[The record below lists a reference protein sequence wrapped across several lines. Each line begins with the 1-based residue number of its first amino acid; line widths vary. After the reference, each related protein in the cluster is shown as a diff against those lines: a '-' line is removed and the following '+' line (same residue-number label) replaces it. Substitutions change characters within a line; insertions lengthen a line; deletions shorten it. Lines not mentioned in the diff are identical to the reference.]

1 MRLTWWL
8 VCLIL
13 LGTALYALAEDLTL
27 TTYYPSP
34 RGMYNELRTSGDVA
48 IGTTSPITGA
58 PGSGLPPRLYV
69 LGTGVN
75 TTLRIDNTTTGSELS
90 PVVVNSVGDVGIGT
104 TDPGGFKLRVV
115 GTVRMDGLQ
124 LGTSATPGHV
134 LTANAA
140 GVGTWQAAVNEA
152 PTYVGTTSATY
163 DGQTVGG
170 YVGGHAKCAAQYSG
184 SHMCDVHELARAGV
198 QIATGWVIGGLGQ
211 IAGTNYDCSGFGTA
225 IGAFTGYQWSMN
237 YGWSSHPVSCSTA
250 LGIACCR

>member
-140 GVGTWQAAVNEA
+140 GVGTWQPPSTGIPV
-152 PTYVGTTSATY
+152 YVGTTAAMY
-163 DGQTVGG
+163 DGAGVGG
-170 YVGGHAKCAAQYSG
+170 YAGGHAKCAAQFSG
-184 SHMCDVHELARAGV
+184 SHMCSAVELARIGLE
-198 QIATGWVIGGLGQ
+198 QNTGWIIGGLSG
-211 IAGTNYDCSGFGTA
+211 IDTNYDCSGYG
-225 IGAFTGYQWSMN
+225 IGQFFTGYQWSHN
-237 YGWSSHPVSCSTA
+237 YGWGANTIPCNTSA
-250 LGIACCR
+250 GIACCK